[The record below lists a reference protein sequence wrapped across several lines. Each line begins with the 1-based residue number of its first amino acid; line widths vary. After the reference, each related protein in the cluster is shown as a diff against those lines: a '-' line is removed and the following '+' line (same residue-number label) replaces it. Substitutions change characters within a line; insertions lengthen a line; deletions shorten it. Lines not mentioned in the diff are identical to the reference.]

1 MAFQKKSERYTANA
15 NANANANT
23 HGPPASKTTFLIS
36 PKPTTRD
43 PASLPKLVSPSP
55 VQLSK
60 ASASGSGAGPDA
72 GETAD
77 SSSAHSDSE
86 DSGPRAADSEWY
98 TYQRKGTIDDTKKE
112 GPKLPALLEA
122 CAAISSTKA

>member
-1 MAFQKKSERYTANA
+1 M
-15 NANANANT
+15 
-23 HGPPASKTTFLIS
+23 
-36 PKPTTRD
+36 
-43 PASLPKLVSPSP
+43 SPSP

-86 DSGPRAADSEWY
+86 DSGPRAIDSEWY